1 MLSVQTETTRQVLS
15 VSDLTRSVRF
25 LLEQHFSSVWVEGE
39 ICNFKWHSSGHM
51 YFSLKDEQSQVQ
63 CVMFKRE
70 NNGLGFELSDGM
82 QIVCGGRV
90 SVYGPR
96 GQYQLYVER
105 IEPKGAGAL
114 QLRFE
119 QLKEKLKNEGLF
131 DAAHKVPIPYLPET
145 IGIVTSKD
153 GAALRDILHVL
164 DRRFSG
170 VEIFIY
176 PVAVQGKGAAE
187 DIASAIDDFNRAFP
201 VDVLIV
207 ARGGGSLED
216 LWAFNEETVARAIY
230 RSEIP
235 VISAVGHEI
244 DFTIADFV
252 ADIRAAT
259 PSVAAEIVMPVKEEL
274 ASFVGDLETRASLAC
289 LSFVKSLRQELKRLS
304 TNRALRDPLAVFEI
318 QSQRLDELARSMLQS
333 LSGFIRFQKQAV
345 AGLLGRLEVLGPA
358 STLARGFS
366 VSLKL
371 PREKVVLS
379 SAGLKPGDR
388 VKTLLSR
395 GFFVS
400 QVIKT
405 NLRGQTPIGQ
415 NLRGLTPRPEGL

>member
-1 MLSVQTETTRQVLS
+1 MAGPLTETVRQVFS
-15 VSDLTRSVRF
+15 VSDFTRSVRF
-25 LLEQHFSSVWVEGE
+25 LLEERFSSVWVEGE

-70 NNGLGFELSDGM
+70 NQGLGFELRDGM

-96 GQYQLYVER
+96 GQYQLYAEK

-131 DAAHKVPIPYLPET
+131 DEAHKVNIPYLPRT

-170 VEIFIY
+170 VEIFID
-176 PVAVQGKGAAE
+176 PVAVQGNGAAE
-187 DIASAIDDFNRAFP
+187 EIACALDDFNRAFP

-207 ARGGGSLED
+207 TRGGGSLED
-216 LWAFNEETVARAIY
+216 LWAFNEEIVARAIY

-252 ADIRAAT
+252 ADLRAAT
-259 PSVAAEIVMPVKEEL
+259 PSAAAEIVMPVKEEL
-274 ASFVGDLETRASLAC
+274 ASTINDLGTRASLAC
-289 LSFVKSLRQELKRLS
+289 LSLVKGLRQELKRLS
-304 TNRALRDPLAVFEI
+304 ANRVMRDPLAVFEI
-318 QSQRLDELARSMLQS
+318 RSQRLDELTRT
-333 LSGFIRFQKQAV
+333 LSQTFSAFIRFQKQAV
-345 AGLLGRLEVLGPA
+345 AGILGRLEALGPA

-366 VSLKL
+366 VSLKI
-371 PREKVVLS
+371 PKEKVVRS
-379 SAGLKPGDR
+379 SAELKVGER
-388 VKTLLSR
+388 VKTLLKR
-395 GFFVS
+395 GFFISEV
-400 QVIKT
+400 KE
-405 NLRGQTPIGQ
+405 IG
-415 NLRGLTPRPEGL
+415 